1 MSKTKKIIL
10 SSMLLALLIV
20 LSRFLSIETQFLVL
34 SFGFVPIMLSAVW
47 LGPKYSSVIAGL
59 GDLIGA
65 ILFPFGAYFPGFT
78 LSAIISGLIYGV
90 FLYDKNNDFSNKKIL
105 FRLIISSLLVL
116 IIVNVFITSYW
127 LHILYGRAYI
137 VIISTRIVSQ
147 IVMLPIQVIIIFL
160 LNKSLKPVIDK
171 YLINDQED
179 FND

>member
-137 VIISTRIVSQ
+137 VIIGTRIVSQ